1 MPKLI
6 SKKNLKNS
14 KSSQSFTSSVGQS
27 LFSFS
32 YDVGYLDVYVNGVKL
47 SDVEFT
53 ATNGSTVV
61 LSNPCFG
68 GETVQLVNFKSF
80 K

>member
-6 SKKNLKNS
+6 SRKNLRNNR
-14 KSSQSFTSSVGQS
+14 SSQSFTSTVGQTS
-27 LFSFS
+27 FSFS

-47 SDVEFT
+47 TDTEFT
-53 ATNGSTVV
+53 ASNGSSIV

-68 GETVQLVNFKSF
+68 GETVQLVNFKSL